1 MTRARRVHER
11 PVSRRGRS
19 RGVGRGRAI
28 GSRPGR
34 TGFLAVALLAVVV
47 VAVVGAHQA
56 HAYSP
61 AVNYALHCQG
71 CHLADGRAT
80 PGLVP
85 ALDGTLG
92 RMVRV
97 PEGRTYL
104 TRQPNVVAAQL
115 GDADTAALLNWMLAR
130 FAASELDPGFAP
142 ITVAEVVAGRRAPLV
157 DVDTA
162 RREVLRRIG
171 EAP

>member
-1 MTRARRVHER
+1 MKR
-11 PVSRRGRS
+11 
-19 RGVGRGRAI
+19 
-28 GSRPGR
+28 GSRVR
-34 TGFLAVALLAVVV
+34 ATLLALLGV
-47 VAVVGAHQA
+47 VATAAGAR
-56 HAYSP
+56 AYSP
-61 AVNYALHCQG
+61 EVNYALHCQG
-71 CHLADGRAT
+71 CHLADGKAT

-97 PEGRTYL
+97 PEGREYL

-115 GDADTAALLNWMLAR
+115 GDEDTAALLNWMLAR
-130 FAASELDPGFAP
+130 FAASDLAPDFAP
-142 ITVAEVVAGRRAPLV
+142 ITVQEVAAGRRAPLV
-157 DVDTA
+157 DVDGA